1 MKSRLPLIV
10 AMALGIIAV
19 LAVYSYIRQ
28 MKLSVRKEIE
38 PIGVLV
44 AGKQIKAG
52 DRLTM
57 SSMAIRNVPKKYV
70 GDRAVLPQD
79 AETLAGRVVRYNLQE
94 GQPILWSD
102 VGEMKMGGLSAQVAG
117 GERAMTITVDD
128 VTGVGGLIQPNDH
141 IDILGTF
148 ESTAP
153 RMASSA
159 SASSGKDFK
168 AMQEYFVGKAIES
181 ASAGTGGDVV
191 ALTLLQNVTVLATGK
206 KFSEVTLPTG
216 QSLRRGEEE
225 YESVTLLVTPAEAQ
239 LLVFAQGYGE
249 LTLTLRNPEDIS
261 IVEGLPRVTVDSIP
275 QIAPTL
281 TRERMQRIEVIRG
294 KVSTLE

>member
-1 MKSRLPLIV
+1 
-10 AMALGIIAV
+10 
-19 LAVYSYIRQ
+19 
-28 MKLSVRKEIE
+28 
-38 PIGVLV
+38 
-44 AGKQIKAG
+44 
-52 DRLTM
+52 
-57 SSMAIRNVPKKYV
+57 
-70 GDRAVLPQD
+70 
-79 AETLAGRVVRYNLQE
+79 
-94 GQPILWSD
+94 
-102 VGEMKMGGLSAQVAG
+102 MGGFSAQVAG
-117 GERAMTITVDD
+117 GERAMTISVSD

-141 IDILGTF
+141 VDILGTF

-153 RMASSA
+153 RMTSSA
-159 SASSGKDFK
+159 SAKSGKDFK

-181 ASAGTGGDVV
+181 AGAGGDTV

-206 KFSEVTLPTG
+206 RCSEVTLPGG
-216 QSLRRGEEE
+216 QSFGRGEEE

-261 IVEGLPRVTVDSIP
+261 IVEELPRVTVDSIP

-281 TRERMQRIEVIRG
+281 TKERMRRIEVIRG